1 MTVINLATEIPSEI
15 ATLEQLVMWGIST
28 LNNTNAAIKAVEGQG
43 YEEQAAQAGI
53 FHVPASGK
61 TRFLGR
67 VSLEVDPNYLGGG
80 QKPWKFAQELS
91 VTAINPIFKTN

>member
-1 MTVINLATEIPSEI
+1 MTAINLATDIPSNI
-15 ATLEQLVMWGIST
+15 STLEQLIMWGIST
-28 LNNTNAAIKAVEGQG
+28 LNNTNPTIKAVEGQG

-67 VSLEVDPNYLGGG
+67 VSLEMDANYLGGG
-80 QKPWKFAQELS
+80 QKPWKFTQELS
-91 VTAINPIFKTN
+91 QTVINATFKTN